1 MQQNHSFNC
10 LLAGC
15 GVKSADNLNS
25 YKQGCPS
32 DMVPLCISK
41 NIFRLVLVAG
51 MIQSGSVVPSAAGAG
66 NPDAS
71 IPKQAP
77 RTFTVLR
84 EPQ

>member
-1 MQQNHSFNC
+1 MI
-10 LLAGC
+10 
-15 GVKSADNLNS
+15 
-25 YKQGCPS
+25 
-32 DMVPLCISK
+32 PLCISK
-41 NIFRLVLVAG
+41 NIFRLVLVVG